1 MKGGEA
7 EKMFRVEDKFLCSER
22 DMLILESRMKV
33 ILRPDA
39 YAGKPSYQVTS
50 LYFDNREDTLWR
62 DAEDGVS
69 FRNKYRIRIYN
80 NIPDPIKL
88 EVKYKAYN
96 RVYKK
101 SKAITREEAARLIA
115 GDCLEDPEP
124 SMDSPVTLFNL
135 AIRQDLLRPRSVID
149 YHRSAYIFVP
159 GNVRITFDRNI
170 RASSRFDRFLDGG
183 CPWTA
188 VDETDR
194 ILEVKYD
201 EFLPGF
207 IAQLLE
213 TGNMIQYAYSK
224 YRLGRERLEGFEKC
238 L

>member
-1 MKGGEA
+1 
-7 EKMFRVEDKFLCSER
+7 
-22 DMLILESRMKV
+22 MLILESRVKV

-80 NIPDPIKL
+80 NVPDPIKL

-101 SKAITREEAARLIA
+101 SKTITREEAARLIA
-115 GDCLEDPEP
+115 GECLEDPEP

-135 AIRQDLLRPRSVID
+135 ALRQDLLRPRAVVD

-159 GNVRITFDRNI
+159 GNVRVTFDRDI
-170 RASSRFDRFLDGG
+170 RASSRFEGFLDGA
-183 CPWTA
+183 CPWTS

-213 TGNMIQYAYSK
+213 TGNMLQYSYSK